1 MTCWYRVVASL
12 LIISGL
18 TLTIT
23 DEADA
28 RRGWRH
34 RHHARADL
42 SFQSRLDTAVCD
54 NILKDVERGL
64 TACTRLAGSAVAKK
78 RLDALASRAQGYM
91 SIGNL
96 ETALSDL
103 DEAIRIL
110 EVFRIPTNG
119 TMHYSRAWIYANQDQ
134 PDRALADY
142 AEAIRLSPTSAAFY
156 LDRGVLHAQRGNS
169 DLALQDF
176 NTALELDSKL
186 VQAYYRR
193 AALFHSRGGLERAI
207 RELTEAIQIDRKYVQ
222 AYGLRGDYLLELGE
236 VDRAVRDFK
245 EAININPRF
254 APAYIKLAELNIK
267 QENYV
272 EAARNFT
279 EAIIID
285 PKVVAN
291 YVGRAFAHAKR
302 DDWNEARRDYDEAL
316 FRDADNRAALEGR
329 SILFFKVGDYVRGL
343 EDAKKALALNSR
355 FAGKSAGERAAPS
368 DYYASLLIGN
378 LLREHKQFEECVNVL
393 YRGILAIEKSPP
405 QSEYHEIYYGRARCH
420 SALRRFDLAET
431 DLKTALQIV
440 PDQPHALAESG
451 NIIVER
457 GGSPTEALDL
467 IRRAAKQLPED
478 AHILG
483 SLGWV
488 LYQLD
493 EIDEAV
499 THLRRAAERAPN
511 DGVIQHRLGD
521 ALWKANKRG
530 EAFAAWQAARKRATD
545 RAEITK
551 LDEKIR
557 SGLADGSA
565 SRTAP
570 KPTGPLAP
578 APKAPPPPAPEEA
591 APAPSPTPDVPRPA
605 ERRVALVIGNSAY
618 QNVAQLANPGR
629 DATAIAATLREI
641 GFDVVVAKTDL
652 DRTAFVNAMRTFGNE
667 AAKAD
672 WAMVYYA
679 GHGMEINGRNYLVPT
694 DAKYN
699 SIQDVQYDAIPL
711 ELVLGTVEG
720 ASKLKLV
727 ILDACRDNPFITQ
740 LQSGGRGGAAR
751 TLGVINSEGGTMIA
765 YAAKQGQ
772 VAQDGIG
779 NNSPFVESLVRNM
792 QRPGLELN
800 MVFRRVRDEVLAAT
814 GKRQEPFSY
823 GSLPGQQFFFVNPK

>member
-1 MTCWYRVVASL
+1 MKCWYRVVASL
-12 LIISGL
+12 LMVSGL

-23 DEADA
+23 NEADA

-34 RHHARADL
+34 RHHARVDL

-96 ETALSDL
+96 EAALSDL
-103 DEAIRIL
+103 DEAIRIS

-142 AEAIRLSPTSAAFY
+142 AEAIRLGPTSAAFY
-156 LDRGVLHAQRGNS
+156 LDRGVLHSQRGNS

-222 AYGLRGDYLLELGE
+222 AYGLRGEYFLELGE
-236 VDRAVRDFK
+236 VDRAVRDFN

-254 APAYIKLAELNIK
+254 APAYVKLAELNIK

-272 EAARNFT
+272 EAVRNFT
-279 EAIIID
+279 DAIILE
-285 PKVVAN
+285 PKVIAN
-291 YVGRAFAHAKR
+291 YVGRAFAHER
-302 DDWNEARRDYDEAL
+302 RGDFNEARRDYDEAL

-343 EDAKKALALNSR
+343 DDSKKALALNSR
-355 FAGKSAGERAAPS
+355 FSGNRAAPS
-368 DYYASLLIGN
+368 DYHASLLIGN
-378 LLREHKQFEECVNVL
+378 LLRERKQFEECINVF

-405 QSEYHEIYYGRARCH
+405 QSEYHEIYYGRARCY
-420 SALRRFDLAET
+420 SALRRFDLAEA

-457 GGSPTEALDL
+457 GGSPTEAIEL

-478 AHILG
+478 AHVLG
-483 SLGWV
+483 SLGSV
-488 LYQLD
+488 LLQLN

-499 THLRRAAERAPN
+499 THLRRAAELAPTN
-511 DGVIQHRLGD
+511 GVIQHRLGD

-530 EAFAAWQAARKRATD
+530 EAFAAWQAVRKRATD
-545 RAEITK
+545 RAEIAK

-557 SGLADGSA
+557 SGLGDGTTPPNGPKDA
-565 SRTAP
+565 RP
-570 KPTGPLAP
+570 GPIKPTSPV
-578 APKAPPPPAPEEA
+578 EEI
-591 APAPSPTPDVPRPA
+591 PPTPPTSEVPKPA
-605 ERRVALVIGNSAY
+605 ERRVALVIGNSTY
-618 QNVAQLANPGR
+618 QHVSQLSNPGR
-629 DATAIAATLREI
+629 DATAIAATLRSI
-641 GFDVVVAKTDL
+641 GFDVVEARTDL
-652 DRTAFVNAMRTFGNE
+652 GKTAFVDTMRAFSKQ

-679 GHGMEINGRNYLVPT
+679 GHGIEINGNNYLVPT
-694 DAKYN
+694 DAKFE
-699 SIQDVQYDAIPL
+699 SALDVQYDAVPL
-711 ELVLGTVEG
+711 SLVLGAVEG

-727 ILDACRDNPFITQ
+727 VLDACRDNPFITQ
-740 LQSGGRGGAAR
+740 LKSGGRGTIAR
-751 TLGVINSEGGTMIA
+751 SLGIINSEGGTMIA

-772 VAQDGIG
+772 LAQDGTG
-779 NNSPFVESLVRNM
+779 NNSPFVESLVRHM

-800 MVFRRVRDEVLAAT
+800 MVFRHVRDEVMALT
-814 GKRQEPFSY
+814 RNQQEPFSY